1 MRWDWS
7 VVVQYGLLGPVRAL
21 RVGVA
26 GEPAEE
32 LKVGSP
38 QQQAVLA
45 LLASRAG
52 RVATADELIEGL
64 WGDEPPEGALGT
76 VRTYAFRLRKVFG
89 AEAIAS
95 IAGGYAL
102 RAERSHVDLFTFE
115 DHVTT
120 AEQRRLSGDVAGARG
135 ELASALALW
144 RGTPLAG
151 IPGPYAESLRTTLLE
166 RRTAAQES
174 RIALDLSLG
183 RVGDAVSELTVLTS
197 EHPLREGLRAQLMLA
212 LYQTGRQAEAL
223 GVYADTRRLLRK
235 ELGVDP
241 GAELGELHQRILRA
255 DPALARPAAENAE
268 ITLKATEAPVGSSAE
283 KPPTIPAQLPADT
296 ADFTGRENLTRVLA
310 ARIATTVGQS
320 VAVCALSGLGGVGK
334 TALAIHLAHLV
345 RSDFPDGQLY
355 VDLRGGD
362 PVPADPAWV
371 LAAFLRGLG
380 ISEGETA
387 QGLEERAAAYRS
399 ALAGRRVLIVLDNAQ
414 DAAQVRPLLPGAPG
428 CAVIV
433 TSRPKLTG
441 LAGATFADLDVLD
454 PGEAMNMFTRIVG
467 EERLGMEH
475 TAAIEVVTLC
485 GYLPLAVRIAAARL
499 ASRPRWRIGS
509 LAARLS
515 DQRRRLGELAVGDLA
530 VRTAFELGYHQLSPA
545 QADVFRRLSLLDS
558 AEVSAAAAAA
568 LLGQDE
574 ADTEEVLESLV
585 DAAMLESA
593 SPGRYR
599 YHDLLRLYAREQH
612 EAEGGDLDDGFVKL
626 LDFYLASMRRLRRI
640 PVEELGL
647 APTRST
653 GREFDSVEAGVR
665 WIADE
670 GSSVD
675 AVFNR
680 SALTRP
686 PCGADGVGPLT
697 LAVELLDHLVSLPG
711 IERYAEELAAAA
723 RNAAAAAVEC
733 GDVRSEARVRHSLA
747 RILYATYQIE
757 AAADEAERSHRA
769 AESVGGDETQA
780 DAVNLLAM
788 TYADLGRDAEA
799 IALYEHAI
807 SVSRTF
813 GDVASEAA
821 ARQNMA
827 RSLFVVGRTDDALE
841 STMAG
846 LALCRALGDDVST
859 GYALFQT
866 GSIYLQTRSYQE
878 SLTYFADAARY
889 FADVHP
895 PMEGA
900 AHASSARALLGLGE
914 PNRALEYAERAVSVL
929 RETADTWQ
937 YATALAVLADV
948 LDLAGQPERARGCRE
963 EALAMYVEI
972 GDPEADRIRGM
983 LSDPE
988 ATSVP
993 VATSTPGRT
1002 SR

>member
-1 MRWDWS
+1 M
-7 VVVQYGLLGPVRAL
+7 
-21 RVGVA
+21 
-26 GEPAEE
+26 
-32 LKVGSP
+32 
-38 QQQAVLA
+38 
-45 LLASRAG
+45 
-52 RVATADELIEGL
+52 ATADELIEGL

-102 RAERSHVDLFTFE
+102 RAERSDVDLFTFE
-115 DHVTT
+115 DHVAT
-120 AEQRRLSGDVAGARG
+120 AEQRRLSGDIAGAHK

-151 IPGPYAESLRTTLLE
+151 IPGPHAESLRATLLE

-174 RIALDLSLG
+174 RIALDLALG
-183 RVGDAVSELTVLTS
+183 RVGDAVSELTVLTA

-235 ELGVDP
+235 ELGVEP

-255 DPALARPAAENAE
+255 DPSLVRHAADSAE
-268 ITLKATEAPVGSSAE
+268 IALRATEAPSGTTSE
-283 KPPTIPAQLPADT
+283 KLPTIPAQLPADT

-310 ARIATTVGQS
+310 ARISTTVGQS

-334 TALAIHLAHLV
+334 TALAIHLAHFV
-345 RSDFPDGQLY
+345 REDFPDGQLY

-362 PVPADPAWV
+362 PVPADPAPV

-380 ISEGETA
+380 ISDETA

-399 ALAGRRVLIVLDNAQ
+399 ALAGRRVLIVLDNAR

-428 CAVIV
+428 CAVVV

-467 EERLGMEH
+467 EERLGVEH

-515 DQRRRLGELAVGDLA
+515 DERRRLAELSVGDLA
-530 VRTAFELGYHQLSPA
+530 VRAAFELGYHQLSPE

-558 AEVSAAAAAA
+558 ADVSDAAAAA
-568 LLGQDE
+568 LLGRDE

-585 DAAMLESA
+585 DAAMLESS

-599 YHDLLRLYAREQH
+599 YHDLLRLYAREQY
-612 EAEGGDLDDGFVKL
+612 EAEGGDPDAGFVSL

-647 APTRST
+647 SPTRSS

-665 WIADE
+665 WIAEE

-680 SALTRP
+680 RVLTRP
-686 PCGADGVGPLT
+686 ACGASAVAPLT

-711 IERYAEELAAAA
+711 IERYADELSTAA
-723 RNAAAAAVEC
+723 RNAAAAAVET
-733 GDVRSEARVRHSLA
+733 GDARSEARVRHSLA
-747 RILYATYQIE
+747 RVLYATYQIE
-757 AAADEAERSHRA
+757 AAAEEAERSHRA
-769 AESVGGDETQA
+769 AEAVGGDETQA

-799 IALYEHAI
+799 IALYERA
-807 SVSRTF
+807 VDASREF

-827 RSLFVVGRTDDALE
+827 RSLLVLGRTEEALE

-866 GSIYLQTRSYQE
+866 GSIYLQTLAYRE
-878 SLTYFADAARY
+878 SLTYFVEAARY
-889 FADVHP
+889 FSDVHP
-895 PMEGA
+895 SMEGA

-914 PNRALEYAERAVSVL
+914 PSGALEYAERAVSVL
-929 RETADTWQ
+929 RGTADTWQ
-937 YATALAVLADV
+937 HATALAVLADV
-948 LDLAGQPERARGCRE
+948 LDVAGQPERARGCRE
-963 EALAMYVEI
+963 EALAMFAVI
-972 GDPEADRIRGM
+972 GAPEAERIRGM
-983 LSDPE
+983 VSDPE
-988 ATSVP
+988 ATW
-993 VATSTPGRT
+993 APGQA

>member
-1 MRWDWS
+1 M
-7 VVVQYGLLGPVRAL
+7 VVQYGLLGPVRAL
-21 RVGVA
+21 RVGAA

-64 WGDEPPEGALGT
+64 WGDEPPEGALAT

-89 AEAIAS
+89 ADAIAS

-102 RAERSHVDLFTFE
+102 RAERSDVDLFTFE
-115 DHVTT
+115 DHVAM
-120 AEQRRLSGDVAGARG
+120 AEQRRMSGDVAGARG
-135 ELASALALW
+135 ELANALALW

-151 IPGPYAESLRTTLLE
+151 IPGPYAESLRATLVE

-174 RIALDLSLG
+174 RIALDLALG
-183 RVGDAVSELTVLTS
+183 HVGDAVSELTVLTA

-223 GVYADTRRLLRK
+223 GVYADTRRLLRR

-241 GAELGELHQRILRA
+241 GAELGELHQRILRG
-255 DPALARPAAENAE
+255 DPALARPAADSAE
-268 ITLKATEAPVGSSAE
+268 ITLRTAGVPSGAALE
-283 KPPTIPAQLPADT
+283 KPPAVPAQLPADT

-310 ARIATTVGQS
+310 ARIATTAGQS

-334 TALAIHLAHLV
+334 TALAIHLAHFV
-345 RSDFPDGQLY
+345 REEFSDGQLY

-362 PVPADPAWV
+362 PEPADPAPV

-387 QGLEERAAAYRS
+387 PGLEERAAAYRS
-399 ALAGRRVLIVLDNAQ
+399 ALAGRRVLIVLDNAR

-441 LAGATFADLDVLD
+441 LAGATFADLGVLD

-499 ASRPRWRIGS
+499 ASRPQWRIGS

-515 DQRRRLGELAVGDLA
+515 DERRRLGELAVGDLA
-530 VRTAFELGYHQLSPA
+530 VRAAFELGYHQLSPA

-558 AEVSAAAAAA
+558 ADVSVAAAAA

-574 ADTEEVLESLV
+574 ADNEETLESLV

-599 YHDLLRLYAREQH
+599 YHDLLRLYAREQY
-612 EAEGGDLDDGFVKL
+612 EAEGGDIDAGFVSL

-647 APTRST
+647 SPTRSS
-653 GREFDSVEAGVR
+653 GRDFDSVEAGVR
-665 WIADE
+665 WIAEE
-670 GSSVD
+670 GSCVG

-680 SALTRP
+680 RVLTHP
-686 PCGADGVGPLT
+686 PCGDDGVAPLT

-711 IERYAEELAAAA
+711 IERYADELSAAA

-757 AAADEAERSHRA
+757 AAAEEAERSHRA

-788 TYADLGRDAEA
+788 TYADLGRDAAA
-799 IALYEHAI
+799 IALYERAV
-807 SVSRTF
+807 SVSRAF

-827 RSLFVVGRTDDALE
+827 RSLLVLGRTEQALE

-846 LALCRALGDDVST
+846 LALCRALGDDIST

-866 GSIYLQTRSYQE
+866 GSIYLQTRAYKE
-878 SLTYFADAARY
+878 SLTYFTEAALY

-900 AHASSARALLGLGE
+900 AHASSARALLGVGE
-914 PNRALEYAERAVSVL
+914 ASGALEYAERAVSVL
-929 RETADTWQ
+929 RGTADTWQ
-937 YATALAVLADV
+937 HATALAVLAEV
-948 LDLAGQPERARGCRE
+948 LDVAGQPERARGCRE
-963 EALAMYVEI
+963 EALAMFVVI
-972 GDPEADRIRGM
+972 GAPEADRIRGA
-983 LSDPE
+983 LSAPE
-988 ATSVP
+988 ATS
-993 VATSTPGRT
+993 AAG
-1002 SR
+1002 

>member
-7 VVVQYGLLGPVRAL
+7 VVVQFGLLGPVRAL

-26 GEPAEE
+26 GQPAEE

-102 RAERSHVDLFTFE
+102 RAERSDVDLFTFE
-115 DHVTT
+115 DHVAT
-120 AEQRRLSGDVAGARG
+120 AEQRQMSGDVAGARG

-151 IPGPYAESLRTTLLE
+151 IPGPHAESLRATLLE

-174 RIALDLSLG
+174 RIALDLALG
-183 RVGDAVSELTVLTS
+183 RVGDAVSELTVLTA

-255 DPALARPAAENAE
+255 DPSLVRHTADSAE
-268 ITLKATEAPVGSSAE
+268 IALRPTEAPSGAALE

-310 ARIATTVGQS
+310 ARISTTVGQS

-345 RSDFPDGQLY
+345 REDFPDGQLY

-362 PVPADPAWV
+362 PVPADPAPV

-399 ALAGRRVLIVLDNAQ
+399 ALAGRRVLIVLDNAR

-428 CAVIV
+428 CAVVV

-467 EERLGMEH
+467 EERLGVEH
-475 TAAIEVVTLC
+475 EAAIDVVSLC

-515 DQRRRLGELAVGDLA
+515 DERRRLAELSVGDLA
-530 VRTAFELGYHQLSPA
+530 VRAAFELGYHQLSPA
-545 QADVFRRLSLLDS
+545 QADVFRRLSSLDS
-558 AEVSAAAAAA
+558 ADVSAAAAAA

-585 DAAMLESA
+585 DAAMLESS

-599 YHDLLRLYAREQH
+599 YHDLLRLYAREQY
-612 EAEGGDLDDGFVKL
+612 EAEGGEPDAGFVSL

-647 APTRST
+647 SPTRSS

-680 SALTRP
+680 RVLTR
-686 PCGADGVGPLT
+686 GACEAGVAPLA

-711 IERYAEELAAAA
+711 IERYADELSAAA
-723 RNAAAAAVEC
+723 RNAAAAAVES

-747 RILYATYQIE
+747 RVLYATYQIE
-757 AAADEAERSHRA
+757 AAAEEAELSHRA
-769 AESVGGDETQA
+769 AEAVGGDETQA

-799 IALYEHAI
+799 IELYERAV
-807 SVSRTF
+807 SVSREF

-827 RSLFVVGRTDDALE
+827 RSLLVLGRTEKALE

-866 GSIYLQTRSYQE
+866 GSIYLQTLAYRE
-878 SLTYFADAARY
+878 SLTYFAEAAQY
-889 FADVHP
+889 FSDVHP
-895 PMEGA
+895 SMEGA

-914 PNRALEYAERAVSVL
+914 PSGALEHAERAVSVL
-929 RETADTWQ
+929 RGTADTWQ
-937 YATALAVLADV
+937 HATALAVLADV
-948 LDLAGQPERARGCRE
+948 LDVAGQPERARGCRE
-963 EALAMYVEI
+963 EALAMFVVI
-972 GDPEADRIRGM
+972 GAPEAGRIRGM
-983 LSDPE
+983 LADPE
-988 ATSVP
+988 ATS
-993 VATSTPGRT
+993 APGRT

>member
-1 MRWDWS
+1 M
-7 VVVQYGLLGPVRAL
+7 VVQYGLLGPVRAL

-115 DHVTT
+115 DHVAT
-120 AEQRRLSGDVAGARG
+120 AEQRRMSGDVAGARG
-135 ELASALALW
+135 ELADALALW

-151 IPGPYAESLRTTLLE
+151 IPGPYAESLRGTLLE

-174 RIALDLSLG
+174 RISLDLALG
-183 RVGDAVSELTVLTS
+183 RVGDAVSELTVLTA

-235 ELGVDP
+235 ELGVEP

-255 DPALARPAAENAE
+255 DPSLMRSVVDSTEIAPRTAEASSG
-268 ITLKATEAPVGSSAE
+268 APLE

-310 ARIATTVGQS
+310 ARISTTVGQS

-334 TALAIHLAHLV
+334 TALAIHLAHSV
-345 RSDFPDGQLY
+345 REEFPDGQLY

-362 PVPADPAWV
+362 PEPADPAPV

-380 ISEGETA
+380 ISEAETA
-387 QGLEERAAAYRS
+387 SGLEERAAAYRS
-399 ALAGRRVLIVLDNAQ
+399 ALAGRRVVIVLDNAR

-428 CAVIV
+428 CAVVV

-475 TAAIEVVTLC
+475 TAAIEVVSLC

-515 DQRRRLGELAVGDLA
+515 DERRRLGELAVGDLA
-530 VRTAFELGYHQLSPA
+530 VRAAFELGYHQLSPA

-558 AEVSAAAAAA
+558 PDVSAAAAAA

-585 DAAMLESA
+585 DAAMLESS

-599 YHDLLRLYAREQH
+599 YHDLLRLYAREQY
-612 EAEGGDLDDGFVKL
+612 EAEGGDLDAGFVNL

-647 APTRST
+647 SPTRSS

-670 GSSVD
+670 GSCVD

-680 SALTRP
+680 RVLTRP
-686 PCGADGVGPLT
+686 PCVGSAAAPLT

-711 IERYAEELAAAA
+711 IERYADELSTAA
-723 RNAAAAAVEC
+723 RNAAAAAVES

-747 RILYATYQIE
+747 RVLYATYQIE
-757 AAADEAERSHRA
+757 AAAEEAERSHRA

-799 IALYEHAI
+799 IALYERAVD
-807 SVSRTF
+807 VSRAF

-827 RSLFVVGRTDDALE
+827 RSLLVLGRTEEALE

-866 GSIYLQTRSYQE
+866 GSIYLQTHAYRE
-878 SLTYFADAARY
+878 SLTYFTEAARY

-914 PNRALEYAERAVSVL
+914 PSGALEFAERAVSVL
-929 RETADTWQ
+929 RGTADTWQ
-937 YATALAVLADV
+937 HATALAVLADV
-948 LDLAGQPERARGCRE
+948 LDVAGQPERARGCRE
-963 EALAMYVEI
+963 EALAMFVVI
-972 GDPEADRIRGM
+972 GAPEADRIRLM
-983 LSDPE
+983 LSGPE
-988 ATSVP
+988 ATSAAV
-993 VATSTPGRT
+993 RT